1 MWKWTKRRKV
11 WDPGNQS
18 PIQWSSK
25 WVSVEAMCA
34 SQWQSYLPIL
44 ELAILGAGVKSSRI
58 KCGPSKIWWALA
70 FWNITVG
77 HLSEL
82 LEHLE
87 TIKDIC
93 IENQA
98 NKKWR
103 NFRGKKKVWVKNKHN
118 VQTNITDL
126 TKNSDVNIMRR
137 WRKREWW
144 WLWWCKVIWLFNC
157 NIWNK

>member
-44 ELAILGAGVKSSRI
+44 KLAILGAGVKSSRI
-58 KCGPSKIWWALA
+58 KCGSSKIWCALA

-77 HLSEL
+77 HLTEL

-103 NFRGKKKVWVKNKHN
+103 NFRGKKNFMSKKQTQCANKHYRFN
-118 VQTNITDL
+118 QKFRCKYTEKMKKKRVMVVVVMQ
-126 TKNSDVNIMRR
+126 SDMTFQLQYM
-137 WRKREWW
+137 K
-144 WLWWCKVIWLFNC
+144 
-157 NIWNK
+157 